1 MGHNRTRTPRVKS
14 EAKIGTIY
22 LITCTETGEMYV
34 GLTTKRDVRERWR
47 EHFRTA
53 KTQTHKCTALYARMR
68 MFGRKGFKCEV
79 LLTAPVDK
87 LYKEEMRLIAEL
99 NTMWPNGL
107 NMTFG
112 GESSVKRN

>member
-1 MGHNRTRTPRVKS
+1 
-14 EAKIGTIY
+14 
-22 LITCTETGEMYV
+22 MYV